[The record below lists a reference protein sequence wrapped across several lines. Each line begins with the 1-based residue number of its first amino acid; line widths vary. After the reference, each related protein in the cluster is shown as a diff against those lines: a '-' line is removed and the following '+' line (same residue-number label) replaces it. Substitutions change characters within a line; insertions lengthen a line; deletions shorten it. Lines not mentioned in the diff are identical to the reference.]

1 MSTARSPATST
12 TVIQIGTL
20 QLQLQ
25 TPPDFDALLDEA
37 ARRTPDNVD
46 AIPYYATL
54 WPSAHALAK
63 TIWEMRDRL
72 PGQRVLE
79 LGCGLGLPAIVAAK
93 LGAAVIASDFH
104 PDAGGWCLANAA
116 ANGVALQFHPCDW
129 QTPPAWE
136 PFDLVLG
143 SDLIYERRHIP
154 ALVACVDQL
163 CAPHGLAL
171 LADPGRDGL
180 PQLTDALQT
189 RGWQINLIPCDNIYV
204 LHCRKGTSPIAVPQ
218 RAATGA

>member
-1 MSTARSPATST
+1 MATARVSAPPPNA
-12 TVIQIGTL
+12 IQIGTL

-25 TPPDFDALLDEA
+25 IPPDFDALLDDA

-63 TIWEMRDRL
+63 TLWELRDQIR
-72 PGQRVLE
+72 GQRVLE

-93 LGAAVIASDFH
+93 LGAEVVATDFH
-104 PDAGGWCLANAA
+104 PDAGPWCLANAA
-116 ANGVALQFHPCDW
+116 ANAVTLQFNPCDW
-129 QTPPAWE
+129 NTPPAWE

-143 SDLIYERRHIP
+143 SDLVYERRHIP
-154 ALVACVDQL
+154 ALAACVDQL

-180 PQLTDALQT
+180 AQLTDALQR
-189 RGWQINLIPCDNIYV
+189 RGWQIALIPCDEIYV
-204 LHCRKGTSPIAVPQ
+204 LSCTKGA
-218 RAATGA
+218 